1 MHAEQRRGLEICW
14 MQSAGGMA
22 FVLSVL
28 DSKANDETRKVAA
41 AVVMVVVE
49 SMIRWAWNGLDWTL

>member
-1 MHAEQRRGLEICW
+1 

-28 DSKANDETRKVAA
+28 DSKANDETKKVVA
-41 AVVMVVVE
+41 AVVIVVVE
-49 SMIRWAWNGLDWTL
+49 SKIRWA